1 MASNETV
8 YGHEDVRAWIRG
20 IIIGVIA
27 TMRSATIIF
36 GTLAVLIIDLAI
48 GATALGLLF
57 THGADISLFFTN
69 VSVPAL
75 AIATAF
81 SIGTSAFQLSMW
93 DSVIRGKT
101 QTYLQW
107 GALVLIVLLDT
118 MLDIAAVGYLMYGKL
133 SLNIIA
139 DGPQPRVYWI
149 VIGIVGLVAAFDSYY
164 INMMLQH
171 LKDDDEQSLGSLVH
185 GEKRLRIGQRLA
197 AAWGGSRQHS
207 TSGPGSSN

>member
-8 YGHEDVRAWIRG
+8 YGHDGVRAWIRG

-36 GTLAVLIIDLAI
+36 GTLSVLIIDLAI

-57 THGADISLFFTN
+57 THSADISVLVAN

-75 AIATAF
+75 VIATAF
-81 SIGTSAFQLSMW
+81 SVGTSALQLSMW
-93 DSVIRGKT
+93 DSVLRGKK
-101 QTYLQW
+101 QTYMQW
-107 GALVLIVLLDT
+107 SALALITLLDT

-133 SLNIIA
+133 SLNVIA
-139 DGPQPRVYWI
+139 DGQQPRVYWI
-149 VIGIVGLVAAFDSYY
+149 VIGIVGLVSAFDSYY

-185 GEKRLRIGQRLA
+185 GEKRLRPLQRLA
-197 AAWGGSRQHS
+197 AAWNGRTTSA
-207 TSGPGSSN
+207 SGPGSVS